1 MAVPGPRLAPIAI
14 ALITG
19 VLASRVDAQSP
30 NDRADIER
38 WRDSLAATSDSVGLL
53 AVEKQHIELA
63 KRDRNNAVVH
73 LKLGF
78 LSLRHGELGG
88 QSQ

>member
-30 NDRADIER
+30 DDRADIER
-38 WRDSLAATSDSVGLL
+38 WRD
-53 AVEKQHIELA
+53 
-63 KRDRNNAVVH
+63 
-73 LKLGF
+73 
-78 LSLRHGELGG
+78 
-88 QSQ
+88 